1 MNQQSSSNEP
11 NESGAVSRT
20 GNPAVDLLLAEPKS
34 STAAFWN
41 GICLG
46 ALLNVVMIGALV
58 AANRI
63 PKLEPYA
70 LERNAASYGLFI
82 LLLLIP
88 IIRFLKRPAKM
99 FTAGV
104 IGWSLFV
111 VGYDFAGLYFHN
123 LFAVLRTPLEALV
136 EGCVVFGVAAV
147 ISWVAGMMF
156 HARRYSIAS
165 RRRLRHNLHRHY

>member
-1 MNQQSSSNEP
+1 MSEQTSSNESTA
-11 NESGAVSRT
+11 SGDVSRT

-34 STAAFWN
+34 STAAFWT

-58 AANRI
+58 AANRV
-63 PKLEPYA
+63 PKLELYA
-70 LERNAASYGLFI
+70 LERNAASYGLFM

-88 IIRFLKRPAKM
+88 VIRFLKRPAQM

-165 RRRLRHNLHRHY
+165 RRRLRHNLYRHY

>member
-1 MNQQSSSNEP
+1 MNQQSSSNEAA
-11 NESGAVSRT
+11 GVSRT

-34 STAAFWN
+34 STAAFWT

-58 AANRI
+58 AANRV
-63 PKLEPYA
+63 PKFEPYA
-70 LERNAASYGLFI
+70 LERNAASYGLFF

-88 IIRFLKRPAKM
+88 IIRFLKRPARM
-99 FTAGV
+99 FMAGV

-123 LFAVLRTPLEALV
+123 LFSVLRTPLEALV

-147 ISWVAGMMF
+147 ISWVAGMIF
-156 HARRYSIAS
+156 HARRFSIAS
-165 RRRLRHNLHRHY
+165 RRRLRHNLPRHY

>member
-1 MNQQSSSNEP
+1 MTQQSSSNEAP
-11 NESGAVSRT
+11 SASVSLT
-20 GNPAVDLLLAEPKS
+20 GNPAVDLLLTEPKS
-34 STAAFWN
+34 STAAFWT

-46 ALLNVVMIGALV
+46 ALLNVVMIAALV
-58 AANRI
+58 AANRV
-63 PKLEPYA
+63 PKLEAYA

-88 IIRFLKRPAKM
+88 VVRFLKHPAKL
-99 FTAGV
+99 FTTGV

-123 LFAVLRTPLEALV
+123 LFSVLRTPFEAFV

-156 HARRYSIAS
+156 HARRFSIAS
-165 RRRLRHNLHRHY
+165 RRRLRHNFPRHY

>member
-1 MNQQSSSNEP
+1 MSEQSSSTESP
-11 NESGAVSRT
+11 ESGDVSRT
-20 GNPAVDLLLAEPKS
+20 GSPAIDLLLAEPKS
-34 STAAFWN
+34 STAAFWT

-58 AANRI
+58 AANRV

-88 IIRFLKRPAKM
+88 IIRFLKRPVQM

-123 LFAVLRTPLEALV
+123 LFALLRTPLEALV
-136 EGCVVFGVAAV
+136 EGCVVYGVAAV